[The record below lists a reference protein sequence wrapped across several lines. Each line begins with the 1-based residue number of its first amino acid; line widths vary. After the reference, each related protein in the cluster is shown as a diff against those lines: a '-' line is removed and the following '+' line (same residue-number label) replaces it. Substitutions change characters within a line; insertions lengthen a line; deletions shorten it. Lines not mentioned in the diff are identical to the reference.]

1 MEPQVKGIERVK
13 CTWGRAERVK
23 MRGKGGQGAVCVR
36 EIVVV
41 YVCITGETEN

>member
-23 MRGKGGQGAVCVR
+23 MRGREARELCV
-36 EIVVV
+36 
-41 YVCITGETEN
+41 